1 MRFFAYISA
10 IPPPTGP
17 FFREDVLLELPPS
30 PFMRDDGGALLV
42 VHRHPAC
49 HDGSA
54 FQRYALIAV
63 SGMFVRLHGKVL
75 LAAFSP
81 SATSSTRSF
90 AGLVYSI
97 AP

>member
-10 IPPPTGP
+10 IPLPTGP
-17 FFREDVLLELPPS
+17 FFREDVLLGLPPS
-30 PFMRDDGGALLV
+30 PFMRDDGGVLLV

-81 SATSSTRSF
+81 SATSSSRSF
-90 AGLVYSI
+90 AGLMYSI